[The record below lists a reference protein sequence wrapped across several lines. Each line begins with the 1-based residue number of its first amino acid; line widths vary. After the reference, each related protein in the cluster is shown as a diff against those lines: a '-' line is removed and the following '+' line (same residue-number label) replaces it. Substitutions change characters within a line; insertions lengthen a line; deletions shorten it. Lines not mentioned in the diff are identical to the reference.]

1 MNRYAE
7 HSISSVLGNDTM
19 RAQERDPG
27 DKGAAR
33 ESLSTSDN
41 PSLDLIKRIPVSVQ
55 VVLGSA
61 TMTVSDLMKL
71 GRGSVVMLDR
81 SVGEPVEVLVN
92 GRVVA
97 RGEVVVVEEGS
108 SVLGVSLTEI
118 VGTPAQASSA
128 QRVK

>member
-7 HSISSVLGNDTM
+7 QSISSALGNDTM
-19 RAQERDPG
+19 RAQERDPA
-27 DKGAAR
+27 DK
-33 ESLSTSDN
+33 SLPTSDN
-41 PSLDLIKRIPVSVQ
+41 PSLDLIKRIPVQVQ

-118 VGTPAQASSA
+118 VGTPAQATSA

>member
-7 HSISSVLGNDTM
+7 QSISSALGNDTM
-19 RAQERDPG
+19 RAQERDPA
-27 DKGAAR
+27 DK
-33 ESLSTSDN
+33 SLPASDN
-41 PSLDLIKRIPVSVQ
+41 PSLDLIKRIPVQVQ

-118 VGTPAQASSA
+118 VGTPAQATSA
-128 QRVK
+128 QRIK